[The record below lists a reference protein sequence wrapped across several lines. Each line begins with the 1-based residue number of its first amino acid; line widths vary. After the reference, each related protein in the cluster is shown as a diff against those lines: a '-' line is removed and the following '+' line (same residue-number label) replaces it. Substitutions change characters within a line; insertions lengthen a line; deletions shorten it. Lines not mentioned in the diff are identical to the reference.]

1 MSNPN
6 KDVIDVL
13 NDLIEYSKDGEKG
26 FKASADD
33 VKNPELK
40 AFFVQ
45 RAGECANA
53 AGELQSEVRRLGGDP
68 ETSTSIS
75 GDLHR
80 GWVNLKSMVT
90 GKDARM
96 LIRSLTL
103 TTLLALA
110 GPLLAADGDSPLD
123 IDKGR
128 ARPLIVIT
136 SSTIDPVWLGLKKS
150 LDDPANKE
158 GLAQRN
164 IRVYSVLNMSGQ
176 LDGKDMGQQDTMAL
190 IRSLKLGAGALPKVI
205 LVGKDGE
212 KKLESS
218 GDESKTVDLKKI
230 FETVDAMP
238 MAEKEAAAAA
248 AATPPPAAA
257 EPAAAKGTKA
267 TKPAKPA
274 KPTKP
279 PEMPDD

>member
-1 MSNPN
+1 
-6 KDVIDVL
+6 
-13 NDLIEYSKDGEKG
+13 
-26 FKASADD
+26 
-33 VKNPELK
+33 
-40 AFFVQ
+40 
-45 RAGECANA
+45 
-53 AGELQSEVRRLGGDP
+53 
-68 ETSTSIS
+68 
-75 GDLHR
+75 
-80 GWVNLKSMVT
+80 
-90 GKDARM
+90 M

-150 LDDPANKE
+150 FDDPANKQ
-158 GLAQRN
+158 GVAQRN
-164 IRVYSVLNMSGQ
+164 IKVYSVLNMSGQ

-205 LVGKDGE
+205 LLGKDGE

-218 GDESKTVDLKKI
+218 GDESKAVDLKKI
-230 FETVDAMP
+230 FDTIDALP
-238 MAEKEAAAAA
+238 PEEKEIAAP
-248 AATPPPAAA
+248 TPPPAAA
-257 EPAAAKGTKA
+257 EPAAAPAKGAKGTKPG
-267 TKPAKPA
+267 KPAKPA
-274 KPTKP
+274 KP